1 MRARQRC
8 RARGRAARA
17 TGYNAAPRPRGVEGR
32 RTAAAT
38 AAAGRRPAGGSRAA
52 RLRVGVIARR
62 FFSAGG
68 AERVTLSLLRM
79 LGGTGHDT
87 TLYTLQPPAEPP
99 AGVRVSVPPGPHRVA
114 PPLLGRYTLLHTDH
128 RPLFKMARD
137 ACDVIVVS
145 DWSLFMERN
154 GAERVLFYFNLS
166 PPQDPARP
174 AGLRGLRARAR
185 ARLVARR
192 AAGLR
197 DPKIVLVPN
206 SEFTRGRVE
215 AVVGR
220 GAHPAVY
227 PPVDVTSLAGRGG
240 VARERR
246 AVTVGRFEPL
256 KRHDASVRIARA
268 AGVPLDIA
276 GGVLG
281 GASEAFADSVE
292 EGASRSGVDVTLHR
306 NAPRDRLV
314 GLLAASKVYLHA
326 APEDFGISVVE
337 GIAAGCIPIVPDSSA
352 HPETVPFAEL
362 RYGTEEEAARKVRAA
377 ADGEYDSYLPRLR
390 EHARRFDESEFHRR
404 MLGLV
409 EGRGA

>member
-1 MRARQRC
+1 MGDRRAEPEAG
-8 RARGRAARA
+8 RARGGGRA
-17 TGYNAAPRPRGVEGR
+17 G
-32 RTAAAT
+32 
-38 AAAGRRPAGGSRAA
+38 AA

-87 TLYTLQPPAEPP
+87 TLYTLQPPAEVP
-99 AGVRVSVPPGPHRVA
+99 AGVRVAVPPAPRRVA

-128 RPLFKMARD
+128 RPLFEAARD

-145 DWSLFMERN
+145 DWSLFMEEN
-154 GAERVLFYFNLS
+154 GAERVLFYFHSQLAPGS
-166 PPQDPARP
+166 AAAPAAPPAAGRP
-174 AGLRGLRARAR
+174 RRGLGARAR

-192 AAGLR
+192 ARGLR
-197 DPKIVLVPN
+197 DPRVTLVPN

-220 GAHPAVY
+220 AAHPAVY
-227 PPVDVTSLAGRGG
+227 PPVDVAGLAGLAGAARG
-240 VARERR
+240 RR
-246 AVTVGRFEPL
+246 AVTVGRFAPG
-256 KRHDASVRIARA
+256 KRHDASVRIAQK

-276 GGVLG
+276 GGVLNG
-281 GASEAFADSVE
+281 DHEALADSVG
-292 EGASRSGVDVTLHR
+292 EGASRSGADVTLHR
-306 NAPRDRLV
+306 NAPRGRLA
-314 GLLAASKVYLHA
+314 GLLSSSKVYLHA
-326 APEDFGISVVE
+326 GPEDFGISVVE
-337 GIAAGCIPIVPDSSA
+337 GIAAGCVPIVPDDSA

-390 EHARRFDESEFHRR
+390 DHARRFDEPEFHRR
-404 MLGLV
+404 MLALV

>member
-1 MRARQRC
+1 M
-8 RARGRAARA
+8 G
-17 TGYNAAPRPRGVEGR
+17 
-32 RTAAAT
+32 
-38 AAAGRRPAGGSRAA
+38 GRRPE

-87 TLYTLQPPAEPP
+87 TLYTLQPPAELPE
-99 AGVRVSVPPGPHRVA
+99 GVRVAVPPAPGRVA

-128 RPLFKMARD
+128 RPLFEMARD

-154 GAERVLFYFNLS
+154 GAERVLFYFHLS
-166 PPQDPARP
+166 PPRGPG
-174 AGLRGLRARAR
+174 AGSGAGATPLSRLALAPGPRGLRARAR
-185 ARLVARR
+185 ACLVARR
-192 AAGLR
+192 ARRLR
-197 DPKIVLVPN
+197 DTKIVLVPN

-215 AVVGR
+215 EAVGR

-227 PPVDVTSLAGRGG
+227 PPVDVAALAGRAGA
-240 VARERR
+240 ARGKR
-246 AVTVGRFEPL
+246 AVSVGRFEPL
-256 KRHDASVRIARA
+256 KRHDASVRIARG

-281 GASEAFADSVE
+281 GDNEAFADSVE
-292 EGASRSGVDVTLHR
+292 RDASRLGADVTLHR

-326 APEDFGISVVE
+326 APEDFGIAVVE
-337 GIAAGCIPIVPDSSA
+337 GIAAGCVPIVPDNSA

-390 EHARRFDESEFHRR
+390 EHAGRFDESEFHRR
-404 MLGLV
+404 MLALV